1 LITHINDG
9 ESRKQVKVSLD
20 NGSTGTLGLFVGN
33 DDFAVP
39 ERNYTAGT
47 IEISGDA
54 EMRRCGDAENHV
66 GLLKELD
73 FGGHKF
79 NHFLTYFKVEG
90 SSLKMAVTVY

>member
-1 LITHINDG
+1 M
-9 ESRKQVKVSLD
+9 VKVENRLKCRWITAQPEHSVYSLVMM
-20 NGSTGTLGLFVGN
+20 TLQCLKETIQQEPLKLAEMR
-33 DDFAVP
+33 D
-39 ERNYTAGT
+39 AG
-47 IEISGDA
+47 
-54 EMRRCGDAENHV
+54 MRRCGDAENHV

>member
-1 LITHINDG
+1 MM
-9 ESRKQVKVSLD
+9 VKVENRLKCRWITAQPEHSVYSLVMM
-20 NGSTGTLGLFVGN
+20 TLQCLK
-33 DDFAVP
+33 
-39 ERNYTAGT
+39 ET
-47 IEISGDA
+47 IQQEPLKLA
-54 EMRRCGDAENHV
+54 EMRDAENHV